1 MTKPNPTS
9 EVADEVPW
17 SDGISEYV
25 VANRSDESSRYSGT
39 GRRHGLIGTLSSWTG
54 SKPAD

>member
-17 SDGISEYV
+17 SDGISEYD
-25 VANRSDESSRYSGT
+25 NRHVETYIRLLDADNEGL
-39 GRRHGLIGTLSSWTG
+39 GRCCQLNEGRSQLNV
-54 SKPAD
+54 